1 MTKITIITHDG
12 GQIEVQG
19 EVPGG
24 VEPIA
29 LLMGIHAHVDCVAT
43 YLKQPKQ
50 KIIAHFMMLC
60 QMIDEHPDKIN
71 RTAYEVQLPNIKGD
85 KQ

>member
-1 MTKITIITHDG
+1 
-12 GQIEVQG
+12 
-19 EVPGG
+19 
-24 VEPIA
+24 
-29 LLMGIHAHVDCVAT
+29 MGIHAHVDCVAT

-50 KIIAHFMMLC
+50 KIIAHLMMLC

-71 RTAYEVQLPNIKGD
+71 RTAYEVRLPNIKGD

>member
-1 MTKITIITHDG
+1 MKCKAKF
-12 GQIEVQG
+12 
-19 EVPGG
+19 PGG
-24 VEPIA
+24 VEPFA

-50 KIIAHFMMLC
+50 KIIAHLIMLC